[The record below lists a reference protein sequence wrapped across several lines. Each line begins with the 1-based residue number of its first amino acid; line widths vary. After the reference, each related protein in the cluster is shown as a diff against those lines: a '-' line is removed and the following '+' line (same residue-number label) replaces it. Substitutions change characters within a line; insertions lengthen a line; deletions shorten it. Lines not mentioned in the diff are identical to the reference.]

1 MLSMLLFPPDVEHWK
16 EGREWGG
23 RHWWW
28 CWYVAVCQYSV
39 LSSVW
44 AVPQQASSIYN
55 ARMGLIFLLLM
66 WRTIMLSRAVSQC
79 PSGGPCVPPVHCA
92 PHYLSSLYDPS
103 SSCLLTVDTRGVCCP
118 LYQPACRS
126 SVIEY
131 FLIEIIFCGLLSTK
145 WETWFTL
152 FKSW

>member
-1 MLSMLLFPPDVEHWK
+1 MLNIGRKGGSEVDATDDDVDMLQ
-16 EGREWGG
+16 
-23 RHWWW
+23 
-28 CWYVAVCQYSV
+28 CASTQYSV
-39 LSSVW
+39 
-44 AVPQQASSIYN
+44 ASELYPSKHHLYLYN

-152 FKSW
+152 FKS